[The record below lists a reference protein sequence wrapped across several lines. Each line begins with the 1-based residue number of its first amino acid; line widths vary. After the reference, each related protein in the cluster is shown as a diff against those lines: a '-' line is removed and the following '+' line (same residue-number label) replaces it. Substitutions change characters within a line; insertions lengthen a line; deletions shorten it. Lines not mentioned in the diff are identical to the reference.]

1 LRVAVVHDWLYTI
14 GGAERVLGE
23 ILRCYPQADVF
34 TLFDV
39 LSPRDRSQLGFEKT
53 RTSFLQRM
61 PLIRSQHRMFLP
73 LMPFAIEQFDL
84 SNYDLVISSSYAV
97 AKGVL
102 TSPDQLH
109 VSYVH
114 SPIRYAWDMQH
125 SYLRQSGYSRGL
137 KGLLARVIL
146 YHIRMWDVRTAHGP
160 DEIIANSAFI
170 QRRIRKTYGRS
181 SHIIYPP
188 VNQSPFAEAPPRG
201 EHFLAASRLVHYKNI
216 EPIVRAFGLLP
227 DLKLV
232 VAGDGPEASRLRGLA
247 SPNISFV
254 GHVEDEE
261 LRRLMATARA
271 FVFAA
276 EEDFGIIPVEA
287 MAEGTPV
294 LALARGGVR
303 ETVVTSLR
311 RTGMFFPT
319 PSPDDIAACVRN
331 FVKEEHTFSP
341 EDCKAQ
347 ASRFSPERFRAEF
360 KDFIDQAVERTQ
372 FHHET
377 LPTKRTA
384 VQNLSRHPL

>member
-276 EEDFGIIPVEA
+276 DSGGGDGGGNPGPRARPGRRPRDRGHVATTHRYVLSDAEPRRYRRLCAQFRQGRAHLFAGGLQGPGEPVFAGAVSRRVQGFHRSGRGEN
-287 MAEGTPV
+287 PV
-294 LALARGGVR
+294 
-303 ETVVTSLR
+303 
-311 RTGMFFPT
+311 
-319 PSPDDIAACVRN
+319 PS
-331 FVKEEHTFSP
+331 
-341 EDCKAQ
+341 
-347 ASRFSPERFRAEF
+347 
-360 KDFIDQAVERTQ
+360 
-372 FHHET
+372 
-377 LPTKRTA
+377 
-384 VQNLSRHPL
+384 